1 MGMVA
6 IATTGVRG
14 RHDGAGHAH
23 ARAMITRAMIIR
35 AMITRAM
42 YAVYAV
48 RFAAVSCAVLA
59 LAPAGPA
66 LSQSGE
72 TMRVENEYREC
83 LYART
88 RPGRFRH
95 DDRESDFALL
105 GECRREWVAY
115 MDLCTNQ
122 GVDTRTCVMK
132 SRLVIHAILNLTGK

>member
-1 MGMVA
+1 MGMAA

-14 RHDGAGHAH
+14 RHDGAGPAH
-23 ARAMITRAMIIR
+23 ARAMIIR
-35 AMITRAM
+35 AMIIRAM
-42 YAVYAV
+42 CAVP
-48 RFAAVSCAVLA
+48 FAAASCAV

>member
-14 RHDGAGHAH
+14 RHDGAGPAH
-23 ARAMITRAMIIR
+23 ARAMIIR
-35 AMITRAM
+35 AMIIRAM
-42 YAVYAV
+42 IIRAMCAVP
-48 RFAAVSCAVLA
+48 FAAASCAVLA

-66 LSQSGE
+66 LGQSGE